1 MFGTMLNL
9 LVKFLPTR
17 LPRLLTERPDLL
29 VDHALAYAAL
39 AKSEIESVK
48 REWIRRVVAG
58 AFALASALAFIVL
71 SGVSVMLHVTTQ
83 AHADVNWVLWAV
95 PGAMLLV
102 TLVAIFVALSK
113 GEPRSDTLGAQLQLD
128 LQSFR
133 AVMESR
139 S

>member
-1 MFGTMLNL
+1 MFGTVLNL
-9 LVKFLPTR
+9 LIKFLPTR

-39 AKSEIESVK
+39 AKSEIESAK

-58 AFALASALAFIVL
+58 ACALASALAFIVL
-71 SGVSVMLHVTTQ
+71 AGVSLMLHVTAQ
-83 AHADVNWVLWAV
+83 PHADVNWVLLAV

-102 TLVAIFVALSK
+102 TLVAIFVAISK
-113 GEPRSDTLGAQLQLD
+113 GVARTDTLGAQIQLD